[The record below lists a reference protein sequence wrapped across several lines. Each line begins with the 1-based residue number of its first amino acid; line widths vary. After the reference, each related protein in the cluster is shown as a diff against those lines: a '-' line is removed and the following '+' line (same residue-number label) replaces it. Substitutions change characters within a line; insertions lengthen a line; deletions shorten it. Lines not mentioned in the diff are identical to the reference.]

1 MAMLTTT
8 PHVRDVG
15 TGEALLLLYA
25 FPLNGAM
32 WQAQIDA
39 FCSHYRLIVP
49 DLPGFGASTL
59 AVDSYTLDDVADW
72 LIEILDERD
81 LKQVIVV
88 SISMGAYIAFALQR
102 RYPERLK
109 ALILANTFI
118 GPDSPEMRQKR
129 EEISRIAEQQGATA
143 VANRIL
149 GLLVPPHAPAT
160 TIAMLRVIIE
170 NNDGKGIAAAERA
183 LAARPD
189 VSQTLSS
196 ITVPTLI
203 ISGTDD
209 RIASP
214 EDVKRMAAL
223 IPNCQVVEIAHA
235 GHISNQDEPIAFNHA
250 LQSFL
255 ERIDVRTKQ
264 LT

>member
-15 TGEALLLLYA
+15 TGEALLLLHA

-72 LIEILDERD
+72 LIDILDKRN
-81 LKQVIVV
+81 LQQVIVV
-88 SISMGAYIAFALQR
+88 GVAMGGYITFALQR

-109 ALILANTFI
+109 ALILANTYA
-118 GPDSPEMRQKR
+118 GEDSPEIRQKR
-129 EEISRIAEQQGATA
+129 QEISRIAEQQGTTA
-143 VANRIL
+143 VANSIL
-149 GLLVPPHAPAT
+149 GFLVPLHASAT
-160 TIAMLRVIIE
+160 TIAMLRVLIE
-170 NNDGKGIAAAERA
+170 NNDAKGIVAAERA
-183 LAARPD
+183 IAARQD
-189 VSQTLSS
+189 ASHILTT
-196 ITVPTLI
+196 IKVPTLI

-209 RIASP
+209 RLVDPDDI
-214 EDVKRMAAL
+214 KRMATL

-255 ERIDVRTKQ
+255 ERIDTRTREF
-264 LT
+264 T

>member
-15 TGEALLLLYA
+15 TGEALLLLHA

-39 FCSHYRLIVP
+39 LAPHYRLIVP

-59 AVDSYTLDDVADW
+59 AVESYTLEDVADW
-72 LIEILDERD
+72 LVEILDERK
-81 LKQVIVV
+81 LQQVVV
-88 SISMGAYIAFALQR
+88 VGISMGAYITFALQR
-102 RYPERLK
+102 RHPERIK
-109 ALILANTFI
+109 ALILANTFV
-118 GPDSPEMRQKR
+118 GEDSPEMRTKR
-129 EEISRIAEQQGATA
+129 EEVACLAEQFGAKA

-149 GLLVPPHAPAT
+149 GFLVPPHASAT

-183 LAARPD
+183 MAARPD
-189 VSQTLSS
+189 SSQTLTS
-196 ITVPTLI
+196 ISVPTLV

-209 RIASP
+209 RLTTQD
-214 EDVKRMAAL
+214 DVKRMASL
-223 IPNCQVVEIAHA
+223 ITNCHVAEIAHA
-235 GHISNQDEPIAFNHA
+235 GHISNQDEPIAFNHVV
-250 LQSFL
+250 LSFL
-255 ERIDVRTKQ
+255 ETISLKATY
-264 LT
+264 